1 MKPIKENF
9 LIWGAKG
16 HAKVL
21 DEMIRLN
28 GGEVVALV
36 DKDLSLVSPINSLDV
51 LNGYE
56 GYINWVNE
64 IKESGKNFNM
74 SAIAAIGGKR
84 GQDRI
89 DYLKM
94 FQLDGFKTPSL
105 IHPKSHVCDTA
116 IIGENT
122 HVFAFG
128 FVGADVSVG
137 DACIVNTKASVDHE
151 SILGDG
157 VHLAPNATLCGCVKV
172 GKNVFIGAGA
182 TVLPNLT
189 IGDNSTIGAGSLVT
203 KDVPAN
209 VLVYGNPAKIIRNL
223 ENA

>member
-1 MKPIKENF
+1 MKTDKEKF

-21 DEMIRLN
+21 EEIIRLN
-28 GGEVVALV
+28 GDEVVALV
-36 DKDLSLVSPINSLDV
+36 DKNSSLVSPISNLVV
-51 LNGYE
+51 LNGYQ
-56 GYINWVNE
+56 GYFDWVNK
-64 IKESGKNFNM
+64 IKNSGKGFKM
-74 SAIAAIGGKR
+74 SAVSAIGGSR

-89 DYLKM
+89 DFLKM

-105 IHPKSHVCDTA
+105 IHPKSHVSDTS

-122 HVFAFG
+122 HICAFA
-128 FVGADVSVG
+128 FVGAAASVG
-137 DACIVNTKASVDHE
+137 NACIVNTKASVDHE
-151 SILGDG
+151 SLLGDG
-157 VHLAPNATLCGCVKV
+157 THLAPNATLCGCVMV

-209 VLVYGNPAKIIRNL
+209 VLVYGNPAKIIRKL

>member
-1 MKPIKENF
+1 MKEIKEKF

-21 DEMIRLN
+21 DEIIRLN
-28 GGEVVALV
+28 AGEVVALV
-36 DKDLSLVSPINSLDV
+36 DKDFTLVSPINKLNI
-51 LNGYE
+51 LNGYD

-64 IKESGKNFNM
+64 IKSLDGPFNY
-74 SAIAAIGGKR
+74 SAIAAIGGNR

-89 DYLKM
+89 DYLTM
-94 FQLDGFKTPSL
+94 FQADGFKTPSL
-105 IHPKSHVCDTA
+105 IHPTSYISDTA
-116 IIGENT
+116 VIGKNT
-122 HVFAFG
+122 HICAFA
-128 FVGADVSVG
+128 FVGAGASVG
-137 DACIVNTKASVDHE
+137 DACIVNTKASIDHE
-151 SILGDG
+151 STIADG
-157 VHLAPNATLCGCVKV
+157 VHLAPNATLCGCVTV

-203 KDVPAN
+203 KSVPAN